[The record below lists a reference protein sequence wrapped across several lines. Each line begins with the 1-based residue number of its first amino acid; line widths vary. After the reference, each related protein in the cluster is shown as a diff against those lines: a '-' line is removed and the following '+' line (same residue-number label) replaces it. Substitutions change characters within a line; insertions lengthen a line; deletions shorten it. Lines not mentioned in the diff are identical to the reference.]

1 MDVIFSLDFEEI
13 IKLCEHPESIKRKYD
28 PVIFLQ
34 TALHRPY
41 IVRNSERQDRHEIRE
56 NAKRFWYFRLE

>member
-34 TALHRPY
+34 TAL
-41 IVRNSERQDRHEIRE
+41 RNSERQDRHEIRE
-56 NAKRFWYFRLE
+56 NARRFWYFRQ